1 MRLVSLI
8 TSLLVALSFPLPWL
22 RLSSGDV
29 TFLYILDKTITASN
43 GFEGAFWWLNP
54 NSTGSIFTYVV
65 FFAGLFMILLGVFFG
80 LLGGRLGPGV
90 GLAGMLLF
98 TTVAWYIYGG
108 GFLETLSVG
117 YLLALGSFVA
127 GFLLAGGKYL

>member
-1 MRLVSLI
+1 MRVLSFL
-8 TSLLVALSFPLPWL
+8 TSLLVALSFLLPWL
-22 RLSSGDV
+22 RPPSGEL
-29 TFLYILDKTITASN
+29 TFLHILNEIVTSPN

-54 NSTGSIFTYVV
+54 SSTGSIFTYVA

-90 GLAGMLLF
+90 GLVGMLLF
-98 TTVAWYIYGG
+98 TVIAWYFYGG
-108 GFLETLSVG
+108 GFLEILGEG